1 MNDLKNAEEEVKTA
15 AEEVRNYAKE
25 PKDDPK
31 DNVDK
36 QRAEL
41 VSLSEDGGIDQS
53 VKYLKKASAKVL
65 NKIYAEY
72 KGKGLERAN
81 QFLKDLAIS
90 KFANLLGGLDAID
103 VESIV
108 RQVTSYLLY
117 HAYIGILSGGITTSK
132 HVFSHLSKTVNDAG
146 AKGLFKPED
155 AGSSKQ

>member
-90 KFANLLGGLDAID
+90 KFANLLGGLDAI
-103 VESIV
+103 
-108 RQVTSYLLY
+108 
-117 HAYIGILSGGITTSK
+117 
-132 HVFSHLSKTVNDAG
+132 
-146 AKGLFKPED
+146 
-155 AGSSKQ
+155 GSSTDLDKSCRRIGC